1 MQDIEGVVAE
11 SFNSPPTPEIDVL
24 WVAYSGGLDSTCLL
38 HMAVDHFGPELIGAI
53 HINHGAD
60 ADSDEW
66 EQHCHRTAESLG
78 VQFHSERIGPFDGNF
93 EAKSRAARYSLW
105 SQQLGDDDIIVTAHH
120 ANDVAET
127 RLWQM
132 LTGRAAIGIPV
143 WRPLGRGWVWRPL
156 LGVTRSQLQQWAEQR
171 NLTWIRDQSNDDLR
185 FDRNWIRHEL
195 LPSLDKRF
203 PNVVTAIA
211 GMQHTHFG
219 RPRPAPLPINEI
231 GRANTMEVLRSWL
244 WAYRIVPS
252 ESAVREIAR
261 QATSR
266 QDANPV
272 VRVSSEAT
280 VQRHRQN
287 LYVVRDLP
295 PIKETTVVAGQKW
308 TDCAGELTWSPAERG
323 IPEHQSL
330 QLRVRQSG
338 DRVRIRGIHRPLK
351 KLFQERSIP
360 SWQRDHWPV
369 LCSENRIVSVPG
381 LALDDSF
388 VTAGLSP
395 VWQPSIE
402 LGGTVC

>member
-244 WAYRIVPS
+244 VGVP
-252 ESAVREIAR
+252 
-261 QATSR
+261 
-266 QDANPV
+266 
-272 VRVSSEAT
+272 
-280 VQRHRQN
+280 
-287 LYVVRDLP
+287 
-295 PIKETTVVAGQKW
+295 
-308 TDCAGELTWSPAERG
+308 
-323 IPEHQSL
+323 
-330 QLRVRQSG
+330 
-338 DRVRIRGIHRPLK
+338 DRTERIRGPRNCPTGDKPSRREPRRTSQFGSNRSATSTESVCGSRPAAN
-351 KLFQERSIP
+351 QGDYR
-360 SWQRDHWPV
+360 
-369 LCSENRIVSVPG
+369 CSGSEVDR
-381 LALDDSF
+381 LRR
-388 VTAGLSP
+388 
-395 VWQPSIE
+395 
-402 LGGTVC
+402 